1 VTGPTGAASSV
12 AGPTGPTGAASSVA
26 GPTGPTGAKGTSSS
40 LFLYRANTAATSGY
54 PGDGDLLWN
63 NATQISATQ
72 LNVSHL
78 TDDGTDIDI
87 FLALLDAGEQIVV
100 QSQSVSGDFQIWN
113 ISGAP
118 TNINPGAA
126 NSYWTFPVTLDSSGG
141 TGTTNFSNTQAL
153 FLALVNGVTGPT
165 GPGGPTGH
173 TGASITGPTGP
184 TGSIYPT
191 GGSPD
196 RIFYENQQT
205 VTANYTVSTSYNAM
219 TAGPITINGGV
230 TVTVPSGSTWTV
242 I

>member
-40 LFLYRANTAATSGY
+40 LFLYTANTTTTTGY
-54 PGDGDLLWN
+54 PGDGKIIWN
-63 NATQISATQ
+63 NATQASATSIS
-72 LNVSHL
+72 VSHL
-78 TDDGTDIDI
+78 TNDGNDIDI
-87 FLALLDAGEQIVV
+87 FLALISNNEQIII
-100 QSQSVSGDFQIWN
+100 QSQSNSADYQTWTINGT
-113 ISGAP
+113 P
-118 TNINPGAA
+118 THLNPGAA
-126 NSYWTFPVTLDSSGG
+126 NSYWVYPVTLTASGG
-141 TGTTNFSNTQAL
+141 TGTTNFPNNQAL
-153 FLALVNGVTGPT
+153 FLALVNGISGPTGPAGPTGPT
-165 GPGGPTGH
+165 GL
-173 TGASITGPTGP
+173 SVTGPTGP

-219 TAGPITINGGV
+219 TAGPITINSGV
-230 TVTVPSGSTWTV
+230 TVTVPSGSTWSV